1 MAIIYSYPRN
11 TDILPTDIIV
21 GTTTK
26 MYNGKPKNETKNF
39 LIGDLSDYI
48 TADYVP
54 YTGAWQ
60 DVDLG
65 SNTLLLN
72 NGYTTIT
79 LSTINGGL
87 NITDGTEFTNINTFA
102 FSTGHNILNTAAS
115 LTAGGLLA
123 LRTNGVATGYLS
135 ATSLTSNITL
145 SFPDKPAGTYT
156 IATTEDTNSITL
168 TTEGNSGSSTLID
181 SVLNVPTYTLSG
193 LGGEPFITAGTVSQ
207 YWRGDKTWQTFPTI
221 PTITPAAL
229 TKVDDTNVT
238 LALGGT
244 PNTALLQA
252 TSLTLGWTG
261 TLADSRITSAS
272 TWNAKQD
279 AITLG
284 TTAQYFRGDLSLA
297 TFPTNVS
304 SFTNDSGYIT
314 SSALS
319 PYLTSAT
326 AASTYFPIP
335 TGTTGQYIRGN
346 GTLATFPTIPTVGTW
361 GALNY
366 PTWTT
371 GTPFVKMTAAGT
383 FALDTSTYL
392 TSITS
397 SNVTTALGYTPVTNA
412 RTLTI
417 NGIGYDLTAD
427 RSWTIS
433 TFTSPLTTKG
443 DLFTYNSTNAR
454 LPVGLDTQVLIADS
468 TTSTGLKWGTNTAAT
483 PTGYYLAI
491 SDSTTQDNPTANIPR
506 AVKFNTIDLSNG
518 FSLQTETAVFTGTIN
533 NGGVG
538 AGTILNVT
546 GVTSGTLKVGMVL
559 TGGSITAGTFISA
572 FTSGTGGIG
581 TYVVSVSQ
589 LKTSA
594 TYTGTMTSQIVVSNT
609 GIYNLQFSSQM
620 DKSDAGVDYVNFW
633 LRKNGTDIT
642 ASSGVISLQGN
653 SPAYMMAAWN
663 YLIELI
669 AGDIIELYWASADIN
684 MSIISETAQTSP
696 FAHPAVQS
704 TILSI
709 TQQSGIMAGTG
720 ITAINSLTGA
730 AQTLTTGTTGTDFA
744 IVDSGTDHK
753 FNLPTASATARGA
766 LSSADW
772 TIFNSKGS
780 GTVTSVAALTLGT
793 TGTDLSS
800 SVATGTTTPVITL
813 NVPDASATARG
824 VITINGQTIAGAK
837 TFSTAPILS
846 SLTAS
851 QLLATDASKN
861 VQSLTTATYPS
872 LTEISYVKGVT
883 SAIQTQLAG
892 KQASLIYTPYRYLNT
907 TQSTTT
913 GTVTETVVATATIAA
928 GTFNSNDIMKMFFQA
943 SKSVTTSNVTMRVKI
958 GSTST
963 FASATT
969 IATYTF
975 TTTSGFV
982 TMQRNFSL
990 AGGNINTAAPT
1001 STLLTDIFA
1010 TSTSL
1015 TAVAANPA
1023 NTLYVFFSLQLGTS
1037 GDSVNFTMA
1046 NLSN

>member
-79 LSTINGGL
+79 LSTIGGGL
-87 NITDGTEFTNINTFA
+87 NITDGTEFTNLNTFA
-102 FSTGHNILNTAAS
+102 FSTGHNILNTGAS

-145 SFPDKPAGTYT
+145 SFPDKPLGTYT

-193 LGGEPFITAGTVSQ
+193 LGGEPFITAGTTSQ

-221 PTITPAAL
+221 PTVTPAAL

-238 LALGGT
+238 LTLGGT

-272 TWNAKQD
+272 TWNAKQN

-335 TGTTGQYIRGN
+335 TGTTAQYIRGN
-346 GTLATFPTIPTVGTW
+346 GTLATFPTIPSITGLVPYMGATGDVDLGNNDMYLAKLWLYDEPNDGYGSVHLTDGVFHVEDADGHSMITFEDQFFTFAKTSTIRALLDLSNLTVNRDYLFPDASGTIALASQIPTVGTW

-392 TSITS
+392 TSAITS
-397 SNVTTALGYTPVTNA
+397 L
-412 RTLTI
+412 
-417 NGIGYDLTAD
+417 
-427 RSWTIS
+427 
-433 TFTSPLTTKG
+433 
-443 DLFTYNSTNAR
+443 
-454 LPVGLDTQVLIADS
+454 
-468 TTSTGLKWGTNTAAT
+468 
-483 PTGYYLAI
+483 
-491 SDSTTQDNPTANIPR
+491 
-506 AVKFNTIDLSNG
+506 
-518 FSLQTETAVFTGTIN
+518 
-533 NGGVG
+533 
-538 AGTILNVT
+538 
-546 GVTSGTLKVGMVL
+546 
-559 TGGSITAGTFISA
+559 
-572 FTSGTGGIG
+572 
-581 TYVVSVSQ
+581 
-589 LKTSA
+589 
-594 TYTGTMTSQIVVSNT
+594 
-609 GIYNLQFSSQM
+609 
-620 DKSDAGVDYVNFW
+620 
-633 LRKNGTDIT
+633 
-642 ASSGVISLQGN
+642 
-653 SPAYMMAAWN
+653 
-663 YLIELI
+663 
-669 AGDIIELYWASADIN
+669 
-684 MSIISETAQTSP
+684 
-696 FAHPAVQS
+696 
-704 TILSI
+704 
-709 TQQSGIMAGTG
+709 
-720 ITAINSLTGA
+720 NSLTGA
-730 AQTLTTGTTGTDFA
+730 TQTLATGTTGTDFA
-744 IVDSGTDHK
+744 I
-753 FNLPTASATARGA
+753 
-766 LSSADW
+766 SS
-772 TIFNSKGS
+772 
-780 GTVTSVAALTLGT
+780 
-793 TGTDLSS
+793 
-800 SVATGTTTPVITL
+800 TGTTHTFNL
-813 NVPDASATARG
+813 PDASATARG
-824 VITINGQTIAGAK
+824 LITANGQTIAGAK

-883 SAIQTQLAG
+883 SAIQTQLASKLVGVHTLKALASGQSTSVSISTQALTTTVGISNRMSLYPYMPNVSFTCTSLYMNVTTLLVAANARILIYSDLNG
-892 KQASLIYTPYRYLNT
+892 KPDTKLYESTNLDCSTIGIKTTLTGFTFVAGTTYWLCVHSSSTPTYTAYSAAQLMPISLIGTSIYFGYNT
-907 TQSTTT
+907 TQ
-913 GTVTETVVATATIAA
+913 
-928 GTFNSNDIMKMFFQA
+928 TF
-943 SKSVTTSNVTMRVKI
+943 
-958 GSTST
+958 GS
-963 FASATT
+963 
-969 IATYTF
+969 
-975 TTTSGFV
+975 
-982 TMQRNFSL
+982 
-990 AGGNINTAAPT
+990 APT
-1001 STLLTDIFA
+1001 ILVSPTITNSSAPFI
-1010 TSTSL
+1010 
-1015 TAVAANPA
+1015 
-1023 NTLYVFFSLQLGTS
+1023 GI
-1037 GDSVNFTMA
+1037 NF
-1046 NLSN
+1046 